1 MVIVHFPPPS
11 RSIAPKFVT
20 LARNNILIRIFD
32 PTKYDTSAISFRN
45 YGPISRFDHHR
56 ECLQKAVRPRVLKDT
71 ASHIGVRR
79 KGTRTKTIDPDR
91 SVIYAGRTL
100 SCCIVEIFGT
110 GGVVKLRRQQVAFI
124 TLEDT
129 LMLLDLRGS
138 AAMAAGTVA
147 ALSSITERDISQ
159 AWGKYFYE
167 NPQLYGNIDG
177 LFFAGAHNAEDAIVL
192 YERAKSKLA
201 SAKIDILP
209 LNHPDLRDGILY
221 IANNH
226 GLIVK

>member
-1 MVIVHFPPPS
+1 MVVVHFPPPS

-56 ECLQKAVRPRVLKDT
+56 ECPQKL
-71 ASHIGVRR
+71 
-79 KGTRTKTIDPDR
+79 DPDR

-124 TLEDT
+124 TLGDT
-129 LMLLDLRGS
+129 LKLLDLRGS

-147 ALSSITERDISQ
+147 AISSITERDISQ

-177 LFFAGAHNAEDAIVL
+177 LFFAGAHNAEDVIVL